1 MTHPSYPNSVPVRP
15 LIERL
20 RDATRSSYH
29 EFWPDDVSLL
39 DPRTADAGRI
49 LGPRQ
54 ITDLYLLALAVR
66 RVGLFVTF
74 DAAVAPGAIAG
85 AERRHIVSL

>member
-1 MTHPSYPNSVPVRP
+1 MTRSSYPNPVPVRQ

-39 DPRTADAGRI
+39 DPLTVDAGRV
-49 LGPRQ
+49 LGPKQ

-66 RVGLFVTF
+66 RDGLLVTF
-74 DAAVAPGAIAG
+74 DAAIAPGAIVG